1 MVLTSHWD
9 FFSTSHTRAQTH
21 GSNYFDARPHYWA
34 EFHHSFDKRPLL
46 ISYVPRRHF
55 PGAFRPIGI
64 FLFRITSLRTRDRV
78 LAPPQI
84 RLGDPRNS
92 LFGPPVCVCVC
103 VQLPACALGRAR

>member
-34 EFHHSFDKRPLL
+34 EFHHSFDKRSIL

-55 PGAFRPIGI
+55 PGDFRPIGI
-64 FLFRITSLRTRDRV
+64 FFISNYFIANARPGVGATSDPTR
-78 LAPPQI
+78 
-84 RLGDPRNS
+84 
-92 LFGPPVCVCVC
+92 GPS
-103 VQLPACALGRAR
+103 Q